1 MQLGESKTECAKDVH
16 GLLKLDDD
24 GKMVICDASKK
35 GAEKFKSA
43 GGAASF
49 VGLNADAPA
58 GDCGK
63 IQASLPFKFETG
75 RFWIIAADKETP
87 IEVVCEME
95 VNPAVSLGGDGSS
108 KLKAAYN
115 CKTLRDFFGKTAE
128 NNGKFWIVDNG
139 EEACD
144 FDQVRDAKVEK
155 DGKWNGQYTQTPLTS
170 LAFIQVDVGDP
181 ESLSNG
187 PSKRSPVPM
196 QNGDR
201 GTSPA
206 VVQSP
211 LPGCSV
217 PPTVYADMRS

>member
-1 MQLGESKTECAKDVH
+1 MLLFSKA
-16 GLLKLDDD
+16 
-24 GKMVICDASKK
+24 I
-35 GAEKFKSA
+35 
-43 GGAASF
+43 
-49 VGLNADAPA
+49 
-58 GDCGK
+58 
-63 IQASLPFKFETG
+63 
-75 RFWIIAADKETP
+75 
-87 IEVVCEME
+87 
-95 VNPAVSLGGDGSS
+95 VNPAVSLGGDGST

-144 FDQVRDAKVEK
+144 FDQVRDANVEK

-201 GTSPA
+201 GTCCHQRSFK
-206 VVQSP
+206 VR
-211 LPGCSV
+211 CSV
-217 PPTVYADMRS
+217 PPTGYADMRS